1 MKAFVFPGQG
11 AQFVGMGKD
20 LYDNYA
26 LARELMSH
34 ANEVLGFSLTDVM
47 FEGSDD
53 DLRQTR
59 VTQPAIFLHS
69 VVACRLMTKLRPD
82 MVAGHSLGEFS
93 ALVIAGALDMGDGL
107 RLVSE
112 RALAMQEAC
121 ELQPG
126 TMAAVL
132 GLSDDKVA
140 EVCAGVEDVVV
151 AANYNCPGQ
160 VVISGS
166 MSGVELACK
175 ALKEAGAKRA
185 LKLPVGGAFHSP
197 LMQPAAERLQ
207 TAIINTT
214 FHTPACPIYQNVS
227 ARAEKDKDIIQRQ
240 VMDQLTSPV
249 RWTQIV
255 NNMTAN
261 DVTEFTELGPGNVLQ
276 GLIQAHNKRHTFR
289 KELLFHRT
297 LLLLHLP
304 TLPYSKA
311 ERMVTSEA
319 ESRQVDS
326 RARLLVWKDCLDRS
340 MEEVNKM
347 FPALNLSCEL
357 RNNGEGD
364 GADVTDDVND
374 NQL

>member
-26 LARELMSH
+26 LARELMLH

-47 FEGSDD
+47 FEGSDE

-69 VVACRLMTKLRPD
+69 VVACRLMTQLRPD

-121 ELQPG
+121 ELTEG

-132 GLSDDKVA
+132 GLADDKVA
-140 EVCAGVEDVVV
+140 EVCEGVQDVVV

-207 TAIINTT
+207 KAIMDTT
-214 FHTPACPIYQNVS
+214 FYAPIFPIYQNVS
-227 ARAEKDKDIIQRQ
+227 ARAEENKDVIKRQ
-240 VMDQLTSPV
+240 LLEQLTAPV
-249 RWTQIV
+249 RWTQSVQQMIADGA
-255 NNMTAN
+255 T
-261 DVTEFTELGPGNVLQ
+261 DFYEFGPGDVLK
-276 GLIQAHNKRHTFR
+276 GLIR
-289 KELLFHRT
+289 KIN
-297 LLLLHLP
+297 
-304 TLPYSKA
+304 SN
-311 ERMVTSEA
+311 VT
-319 ESRQVDS
+319 V
-326 RARLLVWKDCLDRS
+326 
-340 MEEVNKM
+340 
-347 FPALNLSCEL
+347 
-357 RNNGEGD
+357 G
-364 GADVTDDVND
+364 
-374 NQL
+374 